1 MSSFST
7 RAGSVEEPVEFNGRA
22 GEWFGIWIINLLL
35 TIVTIGIYSA
45 WAKVRREQYF
55 KRNTVIGG
63 RSFDYHATGWQ
74 ILKGR
79 LILIGAYI
87 LLNLVLVAFP
97 PLGIILLIGLLVAIP
112 WLIVNALKFNARVTS
127 WANVRFDFN
136 GSKMDA
142 FITFMLLPIGVM
154 LTLYT
159 TLPFLSRRANRFAIG
174 GHSIGNHR
182 FDFSASIGSYY
193 KAFGISV
200 AWIVIVGG
208 LMIASVLP
216 ALTVIFSD
224 PAALEDPA
232 NIGMMGAFIGV
243 IYGVLFV
250 AILPAALIYRA
261 FLRNTIINGVS
272 LEGGHRMFS
281 DISPMKFIWI
291 ALSNAVVIVLTLGL
305 MLPWAQIRM
314 TTYLASK
321 TSVLPNGSL
330 DQLHGQVQAE
340 GTAAGD
346 AFGDFEGID
355 MGLPV

>member
-1 MSSFST
+1 MSAVSMRT
-7 RAGSVEEPVEFNGRA
+7 GSVEEPVEFNGRA
-22 GEWFGIWIINLLL
+22 GEWFGIWIVNLLL
-35 TIVTIGIYSA
+35 TMVTIGIYSA

-55 KRNTVIGG
+55 KRNTMIGG

-79 LILIGAYI
+79 LIIIGAYI
-87 LLNLVLVAFP
+87 LLNIIFVAFP
-97 PLGIILLIGLLVAIP
+97 PLGIILLIGLFVAIP

-142 FITFMLLPIGVM
+142 FVTFMLLPIGVA

-159 TLPFLSRRANRFAIG
+159 TLPFLSRRLNRFAIS

-193 KAFGISV
+193 KAFGAAI

-208 LMIASVLP
+208 LSVAAMLP
-216 ALTVIFSD
+216 GLTVAMSD
-224 PAALEDPA
+224 PAALEDPE
-232 NIGMMGAFIGV
+232 NIAAMMGFIGA
-243 IYGVLFV
+243 IYLLLFIG
-250 AILPAALIYRA
+250 ILPAALIYRA
-261 FLRNTIINGVS
+261 FLRNTIVNGVS

-314 TTYLASK
+314 TKYLASK
-321 TSVLPNGSL
+321 TSVLPSGSL